1 MRKIRV
7 NFSANVK
14 KIFFLCGLIFINEFT
29 NFHFTQLLFY
39 LMIVIGI
46 KVIIYIFLKVIFS
59 PELFKQNNECQYLFL
74 IVVEKI

>member
-1 MRKIRV
+1 MV
-7 NFSANVK
+7 
-14 KIFFLCGLIFINEFT
+14 
-29 NFHFTQLLFY
+29 
-39 LMIVIGI
+39 VIGI